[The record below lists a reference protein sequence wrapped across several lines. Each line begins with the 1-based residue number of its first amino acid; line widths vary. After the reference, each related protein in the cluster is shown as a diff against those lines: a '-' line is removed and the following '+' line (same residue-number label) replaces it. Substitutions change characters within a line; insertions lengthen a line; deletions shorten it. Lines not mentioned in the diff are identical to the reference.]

1 MPESVAVPQATS
13 IISGTCDGYIWR
25 VTYACFRIS
34 VRISVLIV
42 VGTHEMIALN
52 CNIENGRN
60 VGFAVSDKELRQ
72 DIEDRHDTVIFR

>member
-1 MPESVAVPQATS
+1 
-13 IISGTCDGYIWR
+13 
-25 VTYACFRIS
+25 
-34 VRISVLIV
+34 
-42 VGTHEMIALN
+42 MIALN